1 MPNVNV
7 LSERYATK
15 EMNDIFSEKGR
26 ILLEREFWIAVLK
39 AQKKLGVDISED
51 AIQAYEEAK
60 DRIDLNSIREI
71 EERTRHDVKARI
83 EAFNLEAEGFQLI
96 HRGLTSRD
104 LTDNVEQIQTLRA
117 SQIIFDKYI
126 AILDKF
132 IAKANQYAHII
143 ITARTHRQAAQP
155 TVLGRRLAMWAEELY
170 SSLIEFEIFINSYP
184 LRGMKGP
191 VGTQVDLL
199 HLLGTPD
206 QVTKFEKIITEALGF
221 RAVFVSP
228 GQIYPRSLDYKVASH
243 LAFLSSACENFAKSM
258 RLMSGH
264 ELVTEGFK
272 EGQVGS
278 SAMPHKMN
286 TRSSERICG
295 FSTLLKMYADGA
307 SRLSGDQWEEGDV
320 SCSVVR
326 RVIIPNMFY
335 VSDGLCETML
345 TVLNEMGV
353 YPNKIQAEVDRYMPF
368 MASTELLAKAVTRGL
383 GRERAHTMIRQY
395 ATAEALKLR
404 EEPTSTNTLAEKLGT
419 NPEFPLSRAEIED
432 ILANREQFIGNARQ
446 QIEIITKQIMPLLH
460 KHHHARHYEPQ
471 PIL

>member
-7 LSERYATK
+7 LSKRYATK
-15 EMNDIFSEKGR
+15 QMNDVFSEKGR
-26 ILLEREFWIAVLK
+26 ILLERELWIAVLK
-39 AQKKLGVDISED
+39 AQQALGVDIPEK
-51 AIQAYEEAK
+51 AIQAYENAK
-60 DRIDLNSIREI
+60 DRIDLNLIHDI

-83 EAFNLEAEGFQLI
+83 EAFNLEADGFQLI

-104 LTDNVEQIQTLRA
+104 LTDNVEQIQILRA
-117 SQIIFDKYI
+117 SRMIFNKYI

-132 IAKANQYAHII
+132 IAKANQYDDII
-143 ITARTHRQAAQP
+143 TTARTHRQAAQP
-155 TVLGRRLAMWAEELY
+155 TVLGRRFAMWGEELH
-170 SSLIEFEIFINSYP
+170 SSLIEFETFIDSYP

-206 QVTKFEKIITEALGF
+206 QVSKFETEITQALGF
-221 RAVFVSP
+221 RRVLVAP
-228 GQIYPRSLDYKVASH
+228 GQVYPRSLDSKLASH
-243 LAFLSSACENFAKSM
+243 LAFLSSACENFAKNM

-264 ELVTEGFK
+264 ELVTEGFI

-353 YPNKIQAEVDRYMPF
+353 YHNKIRSEVDRYLPF
-368 MASTELLAKAVTRGL
+368 MVSTELLAKAMTRGL
-383 GRERAHTMIRQY
+383 GREQAHSIIRKY

-404 EEPTSTNTLAEKLGT
+404 EEATSINTLAENLGAD
-419 NPEFPLSRAEIED
+419 PEFPLSTMEIVG
-432 ILANREQFIGNARQ
+432 ILGNRERFIGNAKR
-446 QIEIITKQIMPLLH
+446 QIEIVTKQVEPLLH
-460 KHHHARHYEPQ
+460 KYNQARFYDPQ